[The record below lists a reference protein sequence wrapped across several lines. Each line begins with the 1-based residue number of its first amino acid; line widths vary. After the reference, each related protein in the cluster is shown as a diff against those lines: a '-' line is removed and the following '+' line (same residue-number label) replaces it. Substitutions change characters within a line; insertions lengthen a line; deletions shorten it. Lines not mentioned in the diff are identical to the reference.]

1 MKKNYRVKIFNILL
15 FALMLNISNVF
26 SEEPNS
32 DYIFVKVI
40 SRPIAKK
47 NEIIPKSIK
56 RARHLAIISDILP
69 HGIWEM
75 GPDDKGMI
83 VTTNTVK
90 DLSIWHTYLV
100 TQKCIELGGD
110 YIRSKFVE
118 VNKRGLLD
126 AIKWYEGSW
135 AGKFK
140 YSFYSYNENYAVDTI
155 IYAAGGPHIAK
166 ERNENK
172 GNETVETVDNL

>member
-1 MKKNYRVKIFNILL
+1 MKKIYRIKIFNILL
-15 FALMLNISNVF
+15 FALMLSISSVF

-47 NEIIPKSIK
+47 NEIIPKSTK
-56 RARHLAIISDILP
+56 RVRHLAIISDILP

-90 DLSIWHTYLV
+90 DLSTWHTHLV
-100 TQKCIELGGD
+100 TQKCIELGRN
-110 YIRSKFVE
+110 YLRSQIVG
-118 VNKRGLLD
+118 VNRQGLID
-126 AIKWYEGSW
+126 SVKSYEENF
-135 AGKFK
+135 AGKYK
-140 YSFYSYNENYAVDTI
+140 YSFYSYNENYAVDTV
-155 IYAAGGPHIAK
+155 IYGAGGDLK
-166 ERNENK
+166 QR
-172 GNETVETVDNL
+172 